1 LGADDYLTKPF
12 DRGELIARIQ
22 AIARRSKGHVESVLR
37 FDKLYIDLDTRV
49 VKIDDKIVHLTGAEY
64 AVLETLAV
72 QRETVV
78 TKEAL
83 MNNLYKHKQGNPE
96 SKIVDVFV
104 CKLRRKLYEA
114 SGGKNYIETVWGHGY
129 TFASEQSTQKH
140 LKESLKYEK
149 VG

>member
-37 FDKLYIDLDTRV
+37 FDKLYIDLDTRI
-49 VKIDDKIVHLTGAEY
+49 VKIDDNIVHLTGTEY

-83 MNNLYKHKQGNPE
+83 MNSLYQHKQGNPE

-114 SGGKNYIETVWGHGY
+114 SGGKNYIETVWGSGY
-129 TFASEQSTQKH
+129 TFATEQSTQKH